1 MKLKS
6 LLVIFLSVMMIGI
19 SYDADA
25 QRRKKNRYK
34 KRRKTSKS
42 VSTYRGGPVGFGRFK
57 PYTYIGA
64 NINAGNYFGD
74 LAPLTRA
81 VSTDISFTRP
91 GFGIFGGYKFHHSM
105 AIRAGLNWVRLY
117 GDDFSSTPTTED
129 GGLARY
135 ARNLS
140 FRNDIKEFQLGL
152 EIYLLPNHGGYNQRL
167 PINAYLFIGG
177 AIFLHDP
184 MAKVPEFDY
193 QTDLDGD
200 NSNDF
205 DPNGT
210 FNPAPKAGEWVK
222 LRPLG
227 TEGQNLGVVEPYKK
241 HAFSIPIALGAH
253 MRIPRSNFN
262 VGIEFGFRYLFTD
275 YIDDVST
282 EYIGL
287 DAFGTDEQGT
297 LARILSDR
305 GSVPFS
311 STGEARDLNNL
322 RILNNSGQHDYF
334 IEGNVGT
341 GITGSKRG
349 NPDDNDQM
357 FVTQIKLTYHIG
369 GNNRSRAKFR

>member
-6 LLVIFLSVMMIGI
+6 LIVIFLSVMMLGI
-19 SYDADA
+19 TYDADA

-42 VSTYRGGPVGFGRFK
+42 VSNYRGGARGFGRFK
-57 PYTYIGA
+57 PYTYVGA

-81 VSTDISFTRP
+81 VSTDVSFTRP
-91 GFGIFGGYKFHHSM
+91 GFGVFGGYKFHHSM
-105 AIRAGLNWVRLY
+105 AVRAGLNWVRLY
-117 GDDFSSTPTTED
+117 GDDFSSDLGTED
-129 GGLARY
+129 GFPRY

-152 EIYLLPNHGGYNQRL
+152 EIYLLPNHGGLGQRL

-177 AIFLHDP
+177 AVFLHDP
-184 MAKVPEFDY
+184 MAKVPDFDY

-200 NSNDF
+200 NSNEF

-210 FNPAPKAGEWVK
+210 FNPAPRAGEWVK

-227 TEGQNLGVVEPYKK
+227 TEGQNFGIVKPYENY
-241 HAFSIPIALGAH
+241 AFSIPIALGAQ

-262 VGIEFGFRYLFTD
+262 VAVEFGFRWLFTD

-282 EYIGL
+282 KYVGL
-287 DAFGTDEQGT
+287 DAFGTDEEGV
-297 LARILSDR
+297 LSRILSDR
-305 GSVPFS
+305 STVPFS
-311 STGEARDLNNL
+311 SKGVPRDISGL
-322 RILNNSGQHDYF
+322 RILNNSGFHDYF

-341 GITGSKRG
+341 GLTDSRRG
-349 NPDDNDQM
+349 NPNNDDQM
-357 FVTQIKLTYHIG
+357 FVTQIKLIYHIS
-369 GNNRSRAKFR
+369 GNTRSRAKFR